1 MITPSNR
8 LQFYRVITAFMLLI
22 FVGSSCTFS
31 PSTPVIRTVQVTQ
44 VVTQL
49 VTLDVTQE
57 ETRIVE
63 VPITVTPSVTP
74 LYTFTPSLTPTITN
88 TPTIT
93 PTQEPPVVTVLEH
106 SDCFYGPG
114 SGYLYKYS
122 VMAASPWRWLV
133 ATWMAHGYTY
143 RAWAAGSVWIQT
155 ALVKFNAADSENIP
169 IVYSTL
175 PYANE
180 YSSPDATAQQNGD
193 EVTISWKAVWISF
206 DDYRGYLIE
215 AWVCQGGTQVLVR
228 SLSYVPLVANN
239 TGILSVK
246 VTDQPVEMFH
256 RVRAF
261 IQLKNTVTRHRVIF
275 PGRPS
280 KSRQHQ
286 AAINAK
292 NAGCLFRSHTQR
304 LIVSTN
310 RVICASE

>member
-122 VMAASPWRWLV
+122 VMAASSMEVVGRNLDGSWL
-133 ATWMAHGYTY
+133 YIQ
-143 RAWAAGSVWIQT
+143 SVGGWNPCWIQT

-180 YSSPDATAQQNGD
+180 YSSPDATVQRNGD

-215 AWVCQGGTQVLVR
+215 AWVCQGGTQVFIP
-228 SLSYVPLVANN
+228 LSYVPLVANN

-246 VTDQPVEMFH
+246 VTDGPGCNVPSSARIYSVEKHGYSAPSNIPWPPF
-256 RVRAF
+256 
-261 IQLKNTVTRHRVIF
+261 QVTPT
-275 PGRPS
+275 PGS
-280 KSRQHQ
+280 D
-286 AAINAK
+286 
-292 NAGCLFRSHTQR
+292 
-304 LIVSTN
+304 
-310 RVICASE
+310 